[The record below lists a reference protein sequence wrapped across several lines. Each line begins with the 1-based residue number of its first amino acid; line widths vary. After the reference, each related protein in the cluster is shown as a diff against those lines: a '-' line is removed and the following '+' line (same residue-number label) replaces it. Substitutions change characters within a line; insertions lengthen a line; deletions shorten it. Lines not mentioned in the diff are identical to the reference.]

1 MGKPKLLVQ
10 FIILVYELCTFN
22 LNVLS
27 HSSCFIR
34 QVVSKME
41 TTIDPGKW
49 NTTKLYRSE
58 RLDLLLES
66 YAFSF
71 AFVRILMCTEFEI
84 MFSSIMFTGFKHLLK
99 RIKGRSKKKIIIT
112 ITEDVSKDT
121 FKRCILKEKVLRYL
135 NNIEKIPQSVI
146 HDRWRA
152 CSIHPYMFTWEGIQK
167 PNYSFFISLF

>member
-1 MGKPKLLVQ
+1 MAKPEFLVK
-10 FIILVYELCTFN
+10 FIIFIYELCT
-22 LNVLS
+22 LHLDILS

-49 NTTKLYRSE
+49 NATKLYRSE

-71 AFVRILMCTEFEI
+71 AFVRILMRTEFQI

-99 RIKGRSKKKIIIT
+99 RIKGRSKEKIIIT
-112 ITEDVSKDT
+112 ITVDSSKDT
-121 FKRCILKEKVLRYL
+121 T
-135 NNIEKIPQSVI
+135 NPTT
-146 HDRWRA
+146 RA
-152 CSIHPYMFTWEGIQK
+152 VSSET
-167 PNYSFFISLF
+167 NL